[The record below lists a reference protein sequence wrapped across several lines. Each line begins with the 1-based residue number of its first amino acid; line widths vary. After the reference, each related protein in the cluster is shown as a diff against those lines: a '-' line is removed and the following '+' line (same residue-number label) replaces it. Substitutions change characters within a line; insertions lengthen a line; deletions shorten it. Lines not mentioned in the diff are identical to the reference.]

1 MSKSE
6 FEAVT
11 EFEDWYKGGTRVNHL
26 GQLVPSGFAPCA
38 MRKHKNFRDYKSE
51 MDARVGQYWKYE
63 KQAAAEVVS
72 KKPDLPN
79 ISSGESAGFVRRIAR
94 NVVQHTPNVFIAN
107 EFDDDSIPGALA
119 RHILKTKVIGDDEYS
134 NNMQQNL
141 VTTARRGFT
150 IGFDCVVPV
159 LLQDNAGSWYIQ
171 YDNIGY
177 QDVFPEPGAKDI
189 RRAKEV
195 YVRRYLT
202 RGEVQSLI
210 KNQTPGWDI
219 SALKTLLGTMPPR
232 RERPSHEDKKH
243 SYNPDA
249 YEIITYYNSYGDPFL
264 WFDASMKLLLR
275 IEKNL
280 HPLKEHPVFFYVP
293 EKDDMQP
300 YGKSLLSLTYGRQE
314 FQDLYMNGA
323 YKMFVRDINPPII
336 GIGVTNAA
344 PNLSPG
350 KYTEFSNPNAK
361 LEAFTVNSQS
371 LMMFGQISQN
381 NQANMVSMLGAADQ
395 QMAAQSTGGMMS
407 QTPQGVEA
415 QQQMVDITTNNYQKA
430 MEQFFSRYCSYALT
444 IYFQELKGTKK
455 IKPSADVRKQLIG
468 EGMPPEAFIHE
479 QHVVEDEVEQP
490 DGTKELV
497 KKTIPADKHGQNGIK
512 DGTLVI
518 DFEDMAVLYY
528 VQCVPGSLVELED
541 EKQLRILKEIFVP
554 LSQAMPAMA
563 QAGDQEGIRY
573 SSAAMKHIV
582 KKTIELSG
590 SDHASELSA
599 IFDGE
604 DEQNKAFEQRLALME
619 ETLGGTRSA
628 MVESNE
634 GSLSVLEEMQK
645 QIQILA
651 STVSELVTGLTP
663 AAPEPGAG
671 GQTDPSARANQA
683 PLAPAPVPNQGRA

>member
-11 EFEDWYKGGTRVNHL
+11 EFDDWYKGGTRVNHL

-264 WFDASMKLLLR
+264 WFDASM
-275 IEKNL
+275 
-280 HPLKEHPVFFYVP
+280 
-293 EKDDMQP
+293 
-300 YGKSLLSLTYGRQE
+300 
-314 FQDLYMNGA
+314 
-323 YKMFVRDINPPII
+323 
-336 GIGVTNAA
+336 
-344 PNLSPG
+344 
-350 KYTEFSNPNAK
+350 
-361 LEAFTVNSQS
+361 
-371 LMMFGQISQN
+371 
-381 NQANMVSMLGAADQ
+381 
-395 QMAAQSTGGMMS
+395 
-407 QTPQGVEA
+407 
-415 QQQMVDITTNNYQKA
+415 
-430 MEQFFSRYCSYALT
+430 
-444 IYFQELKGTKK
+444 
-455 IKPSADVRKQLIG
+455 
-468 EGMPPEAFIHE
+468 
-479 QHVVEDEVEQP
+479 
-490 DGTKELV
+490 
-497 KKTIPADKHGQNGIK
+497 
-512 DGTLVI
+512 
-518 DFEDMAVLYY
+518 
-528 VQCVPGSLVELED
+528 
-541 EKQLRILKEIFVP
+541 
-554 LSQAMPAMA
+554 
-563 QAGDQEGIRY
+563 
-573 SSAAMKHIV
+573 
-582 KKTIELSG
+582 
-590 SDHASELSA
+590 
-599 IFDGE
+599 
-604 DEQNKAFEQRLALME
+604 
-619 ETLGGTRSA
+619 
-628 MVESNE
+628 
-634 GSLSVLEEMQK
+634 
-645 QIQILA
+645 
-651 STVSELVTGLTP
+651 
-663 AAPEPGAG
+663 
-671 GQTDPSARANQA
+671 
-683 PLAPAPVPNQGRA
+683 

>member
-11 EFEDWYKGGTRVNHL
+11 EFEDWYTSGGRVDQQGKL
-26 GQLVPSGFAPCA
+26 IPSGFAPCA
-38 MRKHKNFRDYKSE
+38 MRVHAKWRNFKTE
-51 MDARVGQYWKYE
+51 MDARVAQYWKYE

-107 EFDDDSIPGALA
+107 EFDDDSIPGAVA
-119 RHILKTKVIGDDEYS
+119 RHILKTKIIGDDEYS

-141 VTTARRGFT
+141 VTTARRAFT

-159 LLQDNAGSWYIQ
+159 LLQDNTGSWYIQ

-195 YVRRYLT
+195 YVRRYMT
-202 RGEVQSLI
+202 RGEINALI
-210 KNQTPGWDI
+210 KNNTNGWDI
-219 SALKTLLGTMPPR
+219 SALRMLMSTAPPR

-249 YEIITYYNSYGDPFL
+249 YEIITWYNSYGDPFL
-264 WFDASMKLLLR
+264 WFDGTMKLLLR
-275 IEKNL
+275 IEKNV

-293 EKDDMQP
+293 ERDDMQP

-314 FQDLYMNGA
+314 FQDLFMNGA

-336 GIGVTNAA
+336 GTGITNGA

-350 KYTEFSNPNAK
+350 KYNEFSNPNAK
-361 LEAFTVNSQS
+361 IEAFNVNSQS

-415 QQQMVDITTNNYQKA
+415 QQAMVDITTNNYQKA

-444 IYFQELKGTKK
+444 IYFQELKSVRKLR
-455 IKPSADVRKQLIG
+455 PSADVRKQLID
-468 EGMPPEAFIHE
+468 EGVPADAFLHEARTVKE
-479 QHVVEDEVEQP
+479 QVEQP
-490 DGTKELV
+490 DGTMKEIS
-497 KKTIPADKHGQNGIK
+497 KRIPADSTGLK
-512 DGTLVI
+512 DHELEVNFADLATLY
-518 DFEDMAVLYY
+518 F

-541 EKQLRILKEIFVP
+541 EKQLRILKEIFIP

-563 QAGDQEGIRY
+563 QSGDQEGLRY
-573 SSAAMKHIV
+573 SSAAMKYIV
-582 KKTIELSG
+582 RQTIELSG
-590 SDHASELSA
+590 SHHKDELGK
-599 IFDGE
+599 IFEGK
-604 DEQNKAFEQRLALME
+604 DEESVALNDRLTMVE
-619 ETLGGTRSA
+619 EALGGTRSEI
-628 MVESNE
+628 VEQSDM
-634 GSLSVLEEMQK
+634 SVTVLEQMQK
-645 QIQILA
+645 QIAL
-651 STVSELVTGLTP
+651 LTEGMSALLGQLSAP
-663 AAPEPGAG
+663 AAPGVAG
-671 GQTDPSARANQA
+671 GQTDPSARPSPA
-683 PLAPAPVPNQGRA
+683 PGPQTPAPAPVMG

>member
-1 MSKSE
+1 MSKTE

-11 EFEDWYKGGTRVNHL
+11 EFEDWYKDGNRIDHL
-26 GQLVPSGFAPCA
+26 GRLVPAGFAPCA
-38 MRKHKNFRDYKSE
+38 MRKYKGFRDFKTE

-107 EFDDDSIPGALA
+107 EFDDDSIPGAVA
-119 RHILKTKVIGDDEYS
+119 RHILKTKIIGDDEYS
-134 NNMQQNL
+134 NSMQQNL

-150 IGFDCVVPV
+150 IGFDCVIPV
-159 LLQDNAGSWYIQ
+159 LLQDNASSWYIQ

-195 YVRRYLT
+195 YVRRYMT
-202 RGEVQSLI
+202 RGEIQALI
-210 KNQTPGWDI
+210 KNQGAGWDI
-219 SALKTLLGTMPPR
+219 SALRMLLSTTPPR

-249 YEIITYYNSYGDPFL
+249 YEIITWYNSYGDPFL

-350 KYTEFSNPNAK
+350 KYTEISNPQGK

-444 IYFQELKGTKK
+444 IYFQELKGVKK
-455 IKPSADVRKQLIG
+455 LKPSADVRKQLID
-468 EGMPPEAFIHE
+468 EGVPPEAFVHE
-479 QHVVEDEVEQP
+479 AHKVTEDVEQA
-490 DGTKELV
+490 DGTFKPTTRTV
-497 KKTIPADKHGQNGIK
+497 PADSTGLK
-512 DGTLVI
+512 DGELQI
-518 DFEDMAVLYY
+518 DFEDMATLYF

-541 EKQLRILKEIFVP
+541 EKQMRILKEIFVP

-563 QAGDQEGIRY
+563 QSGDQDGLRY
-573 SSAAMKHIV
+573 SSAAMKYIV

-590 SDHASELSA
+590 SAHSAELSR
-599 IFDGE
+599 IFEGQ
-604 DEQNKAFEQRLALME
+604 DEQQQSFEERLALME
-619 ETLGGTRSA
+619 DTLGGTRSEF
-628 MVESNE
+628 VETSE
-634 GSLSVLEEMQK
+634 GTGNVLEQMQT
-645 QIQILA
+645 QIRVLTESVGMLVQALA
-651 STVSELVTGLTP
+651 PG
-663 AAPEPGAG
+663 AAPDAG
-671 GQTDPSARANQA
+671 GQTDPSARAN
-683 PLAPAPVPNQGRA
+683 PETRTRAPAPVGVQA

>member
-1 MSKSE
+1 MSNKAE

-11 EFEDWYKGGTRVNHL
+11 EFEDWYKSGTRVNHL

-38 MRKHKNFRDYKSE
+38 MAKYRKWRDWKSE
-51 MDARVGQYWKYE
+51 MDSRVGQYWKYE

-94 NVVQHTPNVFIAN
+94 NVVQHTPNVFIMN
-107 EFDDDSIPGALA
+107 EFDDDSIQGALA
-119 RHILKTKVIGDDEYS
+119 RHILKTKIIGDDEYS

-150 IGFDCVVPV
+150 IGFDCVIPV
-159 LLQDNAGSWYIQ
+159 LLQDNSGSWYIQ

-195 YVRRYLT
+195 YVRRYMT
-202 RGEVQSLI
+202 RGEVQAII
-210 KNQTPGWDI
+210 KNQTEGWDI
-219 SALKTLLGTMPPR
+219 SAMRQLLGTAPPR

-249 YEIITYYNSYGDPFL
+249 YEIITWYNSYGDPFL

-275 IEKNL
+275 IERNV

-444 IYFQELKGTKK
+444 LYFQELKGTKK
-455 IKPSADVRKQLIG
+455 IRPSADVRKQLID
-468 EGMPPEAFIHE
+468 EGVPPEAFIHE
-479 QHVVEDEVEQP
+479 AHEVVEKGEDGVERVR
-490 DGTKELV
+490 KV
-497 KKTIPADKHGQNGIK
+497 PADDTGLK
-512 DGTLVI
+512 DGWLKV
-518 DFEDMAVLYY
+518 DFADLATTYF

-541 EKQLRILKEIFVP
+541 EKQLRILREIFVP

-563 QAGDQEGIRY
+563 QAGDQDAIRY
-573 SSAAMKHIV
+573 SSAAMKYIV

-590 SDHASELSA
+590 SAHSSELGM

-604 DEQNKAFEQRLALME
+604 TEQQQALDARIKLLE
-619 ETLGGTRSA
+619 DTLGGTRSEI
-628 MVESNE
+628 VESSE
-634 GSLSVLEEMQK
+634 GSLTVLEQMQQ
-645 QIQILA
+645 QIQILTQ
-651 STVSELVTGLTP
+651 TVGALVQGLTP
-663 AAPEPGAG
+663 APGAG

-683 PLAPAPVPNQGRA
+683 TPAPAPEPTPATV